1 MSGQGEQPS
10 SGGGGKWVLVAVGL
24 LIAYSAGYSSGS
36 GEEPITYNA
45 SAPAYSA
52 DSTAFTALPAVE
64 RAAATEDYAAV
75 DDAESSNAPVEDAEA
90 YADAEYYG
98 YSEDEGVDVAAVTDA
113 NGASDLVVN
122 DRAFASP
129 ASPSDTSTY
138 SQGAAATAVAA
149 TTSTVGP
156 WSQYQPP
163 TSYTYTPPATT
174 SRPVAGCAENG
185 SCYGDISAA
194 TGRPKTVAVGGYFRK
209 DGTYVRGHYRSKP
222 GRR

>member
-1 MSGQGEQPS
+1 MMSGQGEQPS
-10 SGGGGKWVLVAVGL
+10 SGGGGKWALVAVGL

-36 GEEPITYNA
+36 GEQPTAYDS

-52 DSTAFTALPAVE
+52 DSTAFTAATAVE
-64 RAAATEDYAAV
+64 PAAATEDAAV
-75 DDAESSNAPVEDAEA
+75 DDAESSDAPVEDAED

-98 YSEDEGVDVAAVTDA
+98 DSEDEGVAVAAVTDA
-113 NGASDLVVN
+113 NGASDIIAN

-129 ASPSDTSTY
+129 ASPGDTGTY
-138 SQGAAATAVAA
+138 SQAAAATAVAA
-149 TTSTVGP
+149 STSTVRP
-156 WSQYQPP
+156 SSQYQPP

-194 TGRPKTVAVGGYFRK
+194 TGRPKTVAVSGYFRK
-209 DGTYVRGHYRSKP
+209 DGTYVRSHYRSKP
-222 GRR
+222 RRR